1 MKLLYHGRMWK
12 GSTALQK
19 FEAFRR
25 QPGVTAITH
34 DAGTLSAPF
43 LDGHRIKTGRTTD

>member
-34 DAGTLSAPF
+34 DADLERALQS
-43 LDGHRIKTGRTTD
+43 TGERPLET